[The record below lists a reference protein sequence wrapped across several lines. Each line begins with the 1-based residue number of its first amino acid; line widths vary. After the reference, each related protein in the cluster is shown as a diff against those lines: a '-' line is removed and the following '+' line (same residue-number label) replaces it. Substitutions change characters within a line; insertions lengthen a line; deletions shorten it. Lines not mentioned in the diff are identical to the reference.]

1 MEAFRGELGGATRRG
16 PPGGLIAAALR
27 AIASHRVGDRP
38 DRVEPRVVKRRPK
51 AYPRMQVPRPIARN
65 RLMRAS

>member
-1 MEAFRGELGGATRRG
+1 MAVVLRAV
-16 PPGGLIAAALR
+16 ALR

-51 AYPRMQVPRPIARN
+51 AYPRMQESRQSFKKRK
-65 RLMRAS
+65 RLAPAA